1 MAVLIFLGCLLG
13 GIAIGLPIA
22 WALLLCGAALM
33 FWLDMFD
40 VQIMAQTLVNGADSF
55 SLLAIPFF
63 VLAGEIMNA
72 GGLSKRIVDLPM
84 KLVGHKPGGLG
95 YVGVLAAMIMA
106 SLSGSAVADTA
117 AVAALLVPMMR
128 SANYPVNRAAGL
140 IASGGIIA
148 PIIPPSI
155 PFIIFGVSS
164 GLSISKLFMAGI
176 APGMMMG
183 ATLMLTWWWQASRLN
198 LPRQQKATM
207 QEIWHSFV
215 SGIWALFLP
224 VIIIGGFRSGLFTPT
239 EAGAVAAFYALFVA
253 TVIYREMTFAT
264 LWHVLIGAAKTTS
277 VVMFLVAS
285 AQVSAWLITI
295 AELPMMVSDLLQPL
309 VDSPRLL
316 FIVIMVAILIVGMVM
331 DLTPTV
337 LILTPVL
344 MPLVKEAGIDP
355 IYFGVMFI
363 INCSIGLITPPI
375 GNVLNV
381 ISGVAKL
388 KFNDLL
394 QERTKGELKLK
405 LFPDSTLGNAQ
416 AMISGVRG
424 GTIDME
430 MSGSNNFA
438 GLSPVMNL
446 LDVPFLFRDTAHAH
460 KTLDGKVGDDLKASL
475 EGKGL
480 KVLAY
485 WENGWRDVTNSRAPV
500 KTPADLKGLKIR
512 TNNSP
517 MNIAA
522 FKVFGANPIP
532 MPFAEV
538 YTGLETRTIDAQEH
552 PINVVW
558 SAKFFEV
565 QKFLSLTHHAYSP
578 LLVVINK
585 AKFDGLSPEFQQAL
599 VSSAQEAGNYQRK
612 LVAEDQQKIIDGMK
626 EAGVEVITDLDRKA
640 FSDAL
645 GTQVRDMFVKDVP
658 QGADLLK
665 AVDEV
670 Q

>member
-13 GIAIGLPIA
+13 GSAIGLPIA

-285 AQVSAWLITI
+285 AQVS
-295 AELPMMVSDLLQPL
+295 
-309 VDSPRLL
+309 PRLL

-388 KFNDLL
+388 KFD
-394 QERTKGELKLK
+394 
-405 LFPDSTLGNAQ
+405 DA
-416 AMISGVRG
+416 VRG
-424 GTIDME
+424 V
-430 MSGSNNFA
+430 F
-438 GLSPVMNL
+438 PY
-446 LDVPFLFRDTAHAH
+446 
-460 KTLDGKVGDDLKASL
+460 
-475 EGKGL
+475 
-480 KVLAY
+480 VL
-485 WENGWRDVTNSRAPV
+485 V
-500 KTPADLKGLKIR
+500 L
-512 TNNSP
+512 
-517 MNIAA
+517 
-522 FKVFGANPIP
+522 
-532 MPFAEV
+532 
-538 YTGLETRTIDAQEH
+538 
-552 PINVVW
+552 
-558 SAKFFEV
+558 
-565 QKFLSLTHHAYSP
+565 YS
-578 LLVVINK
+578 LLVVFVFIPDLIILPLKWIN
-585 AKFDGLSPEFQQAL
+585 
-599 VSSAQEAGNYQRK
+599 
-612 LVAEDQQKIIDGMK
+612 
-626 EAGVEVITDLDRKA
+626 
-640 FSDAL
+640 
-645 GTQVRDMFVKDVP
+645 
-658 QGADLLK
+658 
-665 AVDEV
+665 
-670 Q
+670 